1 MYVLCIAI
9 SLVQDFLARPAELYQ
24 SITCIVHR
32 EFGFL
37 FQGAD
42 LVWNALRILIIILIL
57 INANQTKSILL
68 SCFQKHRR
76 NSYRLNF
83 VSSSNGNI
91 LLLSPSLLWNMFL
104 SKVNAFLDRNDP
116 PLNGGGYN
124 NVGQGYATTAPSWI
138 GGYVFKSAYISRGSV
153 AKRKVQLDIC
163 KCKCYKQHRFV
174 FFISISHLS
183 QVSLHVFD
191 LILRDFMEINHILIK
206 FST

>member
-1 MYVLCIAI
+1 MQA
-9 SLVQDFLARPAELYQ
+9 SQ
-24 SITCIVHR
+24 
-32 EFGFL
+32 
-37 FQGAD
+37 
-42 LVWNALRILIIILIL
+42 N
-57 INANQTKSILL
+57 L
-68 SCFQKHRR
+68 SCLVVFK
-76 NSYRLNF
+76 NTET
-83 VSSSNGNI
+83 VIDWISSHPVMVIS
-91 LLLSPSLLWNMFL
+91 LLSPSLLWNMFL

>member
-1 MYVLCIAI
+1 MTATHVLCTGRQ
-9 SLVQDFLARPAELYQ
+9 L
-24 SITCIVHR
+24 
-32 EFGFL
+32 GFL
-37 FQGAD
+37 LPGAD
-42 LVWNALRILIIILIL
+42 LVWNALQILIIIFIL
-57 INANQTKSILL
+57 INASQSKSILL
-68 SCFQKHRR
+68 GCFQKHR

-83 VSSSNGNI
+83 VSSCNGNI
-91 LLLSPSLLWNMFL
+91 FLLSPSLLWNMFL

>member
-1 MYVLCIAI
+1 MQA
-9 SLVQDFLARPAELYQ
+9 SQ
-24 SITCIVHR
+24 
-32 EFGFL
+32 
-37 FQGAD
+37 
-42 LVWNALRILIIILIL
+42 N
-57 INANQTKSILL
+57 L
-68 SCFQKHRR
+68 SCLVVLK
-76 NSYRLNF
+76 NTET
-83 VSSSNGNI
+83 VIDWISSHPVMVIS
-91 LLLSPSLLWNMFL
+91 LLSPSLLWNMFL

-124 NVGQGYATTAPSWI
+124 KVGQGYATTAPSWI

-191 LILRDFMEINHILIK
+191 LILIDFMEINRILIK